1 MFRRLVVPIIGNAA
15 SSVAVGFAIDIA
27 KARGGELTFCYAL
40 DTRVLGM
47 GDYVDQSWTAML
59 RPDAEKIGQLAL
71 SRAAQAACPATLRIL
86 EGSAE
91 EVVLRLAPSFDLV
104 VMGTRAIHGAAHV
117 LDHSVTDAVVRE
129 CTRPVLIVRER
140 DAAPTS
146 SPTEAIFR
154 RLIVPVDGSLSAQGA
169 IDVASTLASEHEE
182 ELLFVYALDRARA
195 AMFSG
200 PYAFDAGG
208 AFEVMQQFGAEV
220 LAKAEASALAAGAT
234 RVTTKVLDGNP
245 VDAIVKAISDESADA
260 VLIGTHGR
268 RGFDRAI
275 HGSVTE
281 ELVRRSP
288 VPILALHAPVGAPER
303 R

>member
-1 MFRRLVVPIIGNAA
+1 MFRRLLVPIYGNAA

-47 GDYVDQSWTAML
+47 GDYVDPSWTALL
-59 RPDAEKIGQLAL
+59 RPDAEKIGKLAL
-71 SRAAQAACPATLRIL
+71 SRAAQNACPATLQVL
-86 EGSAE
+86 EGPAE

-104 VMGTRAIHGAAHV
+104 VIGTRAIHGAEHI

-129 CTRPVLIVRER
+129 CTCPVLIVREW
-140 DAAPTS
+140 DTAPTS
-146 SPTEAIFR
+146 NQNAAIFR
-154 RLIVPVDGSLSAQGA
+154 RLIVPVDGSSSAQGA
-169 IDVASTLASEHEE
+169 IDVASTLAAEHEE
-182 ELLFVYALDRARA
+182 ELLFVHVLDPARA

-200 PYAFDAGG
+200 PYAFDTGG
-208 AFEVMQQFGAEV
+208 AFEVMQQFGADV
-220 LAKAEASALAAGAT
+220 LAKAEAGARAAGAT
-234 RVTTKVLDGNP
+234 RVTTKILDGNP
-245 VDAIVKAISDESADA
+245 VDAILKAISDERGNA
-260 VLIGTHGR
+260 VIIGTHGR
-268 RGFDRAI
+268 HGLDRAI

-288 VPILALHAPVGAPER
+288 VPILALHAPVGAPKR